1 MFKKFIKTITTT
13 CEVIEL
19 HNKINVYPI
28 YKNGRSS
35 LAVHASR
42 NNLKRYYNKDIYE
55 LKNITVFLREPLER
69 FISGVH
75 TYCYFK
81 NDQKID
87 KTLLK
92 KIENLDIVDRHFI
105 PQYFWL
111 LHLSKYY
118 KNYIDFRSVSDLYS
132 LIPDR
137 AGPWIDGVK
146 KWIPLTMREKKYI
159 TNIDHKKY
167 TNVDLKII
175 IKYMNKR
182 VKLEHLVKEF
192 KNEVS

>member
-1 MFKKFIKTITTT
+1 MFKKFIKEITTT

-19 HNKINVYPI
+19 NNKKIVYPI

-42 NNLKRYYNKDIYE
+42 NNLKRYYDKDILK
-55 LKNITVFLREPLER
+55 LKNIIVFLREPRER

-75 TYCYFK
+75 TFCYFK
-81 NDQKID
+81 NFQKIN

-92 KIENLDIVDRHFI
+92 KIENFDIVDRHFI

-111 LHLSKYY
+111 FHLSKYY
-118 KNYIDFRSVSDLYS
+118 KGFVDIKSVSDLYN

-137 AGPWIDGVK
+137 AGPWIDGIK
-146 KWIPLTMREKKYI
+146 TWIPLSKKQKINISNIKHERYI
-159 TNIDHKKY
+159 D
-167 TNVDLKII
+167 VDTKII
-175 IKYMNKR
+175 EKYMNKR
-182 VKLEHLVKEF
+182 VNLEQLIKEF